1 MKPEMQPPAT
11 KERYEALLQ
20 LLATADSIWNASRI
34 FFAAWNLSPSQFN
47 VLNLLRGHPAG
58 ISQIELSRRLI
69 MHRSNVTGLTDRLE
83 KRKLVQRKNVVGDR
97 RAYRVV
103 LTRTGAAL
111 LEQILPEYY
120 ARANA
125 LWDELPRSR
134 VSQLATDLQA
144 LARNA
149 ERIATELPGK
159 TMEDGGQ

>member
-1 MKPEMQPPAT
+1 MKPETQPNKA
-11 KERYEALLQ
+11 RYQALLQ
-20 LLATADSIWNASRI
+20 LLETADSIWNASRI
-34 FFAAWNLSPSQFN
+34 FFAGWNLSPSQFN

-58 ISQIELSRRLI
+58 LSQIELSRRLI
-69 MHRSNVTGLTDRLE
+69 MHRSNVTGLADRLE
-83 KRKLVQRKNVVGDR
+83 KRNLVQRKDVAGDR

-125 LWDELPRSR
+125 LWDELPLNR
-134 VSQLATDLQA
+134 VSRLAGDLLA

-149 ERIATELPGK
+149 QRIAAELPTGPK
-159 TMEDGGQ
+159 ETE